1 MKKRILLLSAMAI
14 MMLSFTGCGK
24 SDGVDVELT
33 EVGDAPIKVISTI
46 QDVTGLE
53 MMEAKEIVDGA
64 PTMVVEDVSEE
75 EAEDIKATLE
85 EAGATV
91 TIK

>member
-1 MKKRILLLSAMAI
+1 MKKKRLLLITMTI
-14 MMLSFTGCGK
+14 MMLAFTGCGQ
-24 SDGVDVELT
+24 SDNVDVELT
-33 EVGDAPIKVISTI
+33 EVGNAPIKVISTI

-53 MMEAKEIVDGA
+53 MMEAKKMVDGA
-64 PTMVVEDVSEE
+64 PAIVKEDVSVE
-75 EAEDIKATLE
+75 EAEGIKVALE

>member
-1 MKKRILLLSAMAI
+1 MKKKILLLSAMTI
-14 MMLSFTGCGK
+14 MMLAFIGCGK
-24 SDGVDVELT
+24 SDRVDVELT

-64 PTMVVEDVSEE
+64 PAILVEDVSQE
-75 EAEDIKATLE
+75 EAEEMKASLE

>member
-1 MKKRILLLSAMAI
+1 MKKRILMLSAMTI
-14 MMLSFTGCGK
+14 LMLLFTGCGK
-24 SDGVDVELT
+24 SDNVDVELT

-46 QDVTGLE
+46 QDVTGLK
-53 MMEAKEIVDGA
+53 MKEAKKIVDGA
-64 PTMVVEDVSEE
+64 PALVVEDVSQE

>member
-75 EAEDIKATLE
+75 EAEDIKASLE